1 MPRPQDIEAALM
13 ERDDLRIEHLPDS
26 DAMCARML
34 ELLRGQRVLGLY
46 QGASE
51 FGPRALGHRSILADP
66 RQAVMREWINARVKQ
81 REWFRPL
88 APVVLAERAAEYFD
102 VPGPSPFMQF
112 AAPVRPEMIPR
123 VPAITHV
130 DGSAR
135 LQTVGPDDDPLLR
148 RLLRGFEASTGVPV
162 LLNTSFNGKDEP
174 IVETPF
180 EALASFRRMPLHALA
195 LPPFLVTKRIE
206 PELPA

>member
-1 MPRPQDIEAALM
+1 
-13 ERDDLRIEHLPDS
+13 
-26 DAMCARML
+26 
-34 ELLRGQRVLGLY
+34 
-46 QGASE
+46 
-51 FGPRALGHRSILADP
+51 
-66 RQAVMREWINARVKQ
+66 
-81 REWFRPL
+81 
-88 APVVLAERAAEYFD
+88 
-102 VPGPSPFMQF
+102 MQF
-112 AAPVRPEMIPR
+112 AAPVRPDRMAR

-148 RLLRGFEASTGVPV
+148 RLLTGFDARTGVPV

-174 IVETPF
+174 IVETPE

-195 LPPFLVTKRIE
+195 IPPFLVTKRME

>member
-1 MPRPQDIEAALM
+1 
-13 ERDDLRIEHLPDS
+13 
-26 DAMCARML
+26 
-34 ELLRGQRVLGLY
+34 
-46 QGASE
+46 
-51 FGPRALGHRSILADP
+51 
-66 RQAVMREWINARVKQ
+66 
-81 REWFRPL
+81 
-88 APVVLAERAAEYFD
+88 
-102 VPGPSPFMQF
+102 MQF
-112 AAPVRPEMIPR
+112 AAPVRPGMMAR

-148 RLLRGFEASTGVPV
+148 RLLTGFDARTGVPV

-174 IVETPF
+174 IVETPE

-195 LPPFLVTKRIE
+195 IPPFLVTKRSE

>member
-1 MPRPQDIEAALM
+1 
-13 ERDDLRIEHLPDS
+13 LRNN
-26 DAMCARML
+26 
-34 ELLRGQRVLGLY
+34 RVLGLY

-51 FGPRALGHRSILADP
+51 FGPRALGQRSILADP
-66 RQAVMREWINARVKQ
+66 RRAETRDWINARVKQ

-88 APVVLAERAAEYFD
+88 APVVLEERASDYFD
-102 VPGPSPFMQF
+102 LPGPSPFMQF
-112 AAPVRPEMIPR
+112 AAPVQPHMAAR

-135 LQTVGPDDDPLLR
+135 LQTVGAGGDPLLR
-148 RLLRGFEASTGVPV
+148 RLLGGFEARTGVPV

-174 IVETPF
+174 IVETPL
-180 EALASFRRMPLHALA
+180 EAVAAFRQMPLHALA
-195 LPPFLVTKRIE
+195 IPPFLVTKRIE